1 MSIATITSVLGLALV
16 DTLSPAVIG
25 VALFLV
31 LSRPR
36 RLGLLLATFLLTL
49 AAAYFTLGVL
59 LMLGLG
65 AVAPAFDGPAWA
77 WVQAAVG
84 AGLFIASWFIPTD
97 RGTAPEPR
105 VRRLTVPGIM
115 LLGLSA
121 WMFEFATAVPY
132 FGAIGIMTTAGL
144 EPVERLPLLGAYV
157 VIMVLPG
164 LLIHGASLALG
175 EGIRA
180 RLQRWQDKLRGGSEA
195 TSWIIGIAGA
205 VIFLHALGDLQL

>member
-1 MSIATITSVLGLALV
+1 MSIATIASVLGLALL

-25 VALFLV
+25 IALVLV
-31 LSRPR
+31 LSRPP
-36 RLGLLLATFLLTL
+36 RLGLLLATFLSTL

-59 LMLGLG
+59 LMFGLG
-65 AVAPAFDGPAWA
+65 AVAPAFDGPAWP

-97 RGTAPEPR
+97 RGARPERR
-105 VRRLTVPGIM
+105 VRRLTVPGMM
-115 LLGLSA
+115 LLGLGA
-121 WMFEFATAVPY
+121 WLFEFATAVPY
-132 FGAIGIMTTAGL
+132 FGAIGIMTAAGL
-144 EPVERLPLLGAYV
+144 EPVEWLPLLGAYV

-164 LLIHGASLALG
+164 LLIHVASLALG
-175 EGIRA
+175 GGIRT
-180 RLQRWQDKLRGGSEA
+180 RLQRWQEKLRGGSEA